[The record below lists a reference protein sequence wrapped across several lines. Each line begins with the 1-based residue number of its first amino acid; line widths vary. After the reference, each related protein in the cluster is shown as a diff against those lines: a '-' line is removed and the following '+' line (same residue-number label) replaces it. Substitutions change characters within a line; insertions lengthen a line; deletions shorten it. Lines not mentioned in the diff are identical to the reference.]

1 MGESV
6 AMILPK
12 YALTKVVNATK
23 LNSKCLYTYAYGDEL
38 LIVCWTAEKL
48 ETYDFVI

>member
-23 LNSKCLYTYAYGDEL
+23 LNSKCLYTYGDEL
-38 LIVCWTAEKL
+38 LIVYWTVEKL
-48 ETYDFVI
+48 ILYFK